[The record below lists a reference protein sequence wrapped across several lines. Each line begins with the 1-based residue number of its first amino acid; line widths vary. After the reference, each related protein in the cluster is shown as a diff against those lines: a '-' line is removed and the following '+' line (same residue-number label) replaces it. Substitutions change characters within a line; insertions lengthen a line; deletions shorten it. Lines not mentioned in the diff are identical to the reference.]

1 MPIVTASAAPSF
13 NLPGVPGVVFTGL
26 AAPSRGAQENAVWRV
41 VMQPGT
47 PANVHRLSREE
58 VLIAIRGSARVSIDG
73 VQTDIEAGSA
83 VIVPPDTDF
92 ALFNPG
98 SEPFEAI
105 AVLPVGGQA
114 TVPGAAPFTPPWAE

>member
-1 MPIVTASAAPSF
+1 MPIISADSAPTF
-13 NLPGVPGVVFTGL
+13 AIPGVVFTGL
-26 AAPSRGAQENAVWRV
+26 AAPSRGARENAVWRV

-58 VLIAIRGSARVSIDG
+58 IIVAVSGAARVSIDG
-73 VQTDIEAGSA
+73 VEAELTAGGA
-83 VIVPPDTDF
+83 VVVPPYTDF

-98 SEPFEAI
+98 SEPFEAVAI
-105 AVLPVGGQA
+105 LPVGGMA